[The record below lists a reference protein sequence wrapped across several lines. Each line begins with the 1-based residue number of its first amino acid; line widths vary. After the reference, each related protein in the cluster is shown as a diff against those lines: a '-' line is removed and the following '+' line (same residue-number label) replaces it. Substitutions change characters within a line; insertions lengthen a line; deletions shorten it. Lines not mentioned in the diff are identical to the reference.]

1 MKTALVFGSSGLI
14 GGHLLN
20 QLIKDNNYNKI
31 KIFVRSEPENNDPKV
46 EIIKT
51 DFNNLENHKED
62 IKGDDCFFCI
72 GTTKQNS
79 PDKNEYRRV
88 ELDVPK
94 EIAQIA
100 KSNSVNSF
108 IFVSSGYADPKSSGD
123 YLKFK
128 GEVEEELKRLNFS
141 KLGIMRPSFLLG
153 DRKEKRV
160 GEKIG
165 IFVFKLLSPLFL
177 GPLKKMKP
185 IHSTT
190 VAKAHVL
197 SLKNSKVNG
206 RRLLIGS
213 EVKKMLEI
221 SKIMQEE
228 FPQFAKKLPKKEM
241 PNFMLK
247 LISYLDSSAKLMV
260 PELGILMQTDT
271 SYAEDLLG
279 IKFKP
284 ARDSIK
290 DAGNSVIRLGL
301 I

>member
-1 MKTALVFGSSGLI
+1 MKTALVFGSSGLV

-20 QLIKDNNYNKI
+20 QLIKDTNYSKI
-31 KIFVRSEPENNDPKV
+31 KLFVRSEPEISDPKV

-51 DFNNLENHKED
+51 DFNNLENHKDD

-79 PDKNEYRRV
+79 PDKSEYRRV
-88 ELDVPK
+88 ELEVPK
-94 EIAQIA
+94 QVAQIA

-108 IFVSSGYADPKSSGD
+108 VFVSSGYADPKSSGD

-128 GEVEEELKRLNFS
+128 GEVEEELKRLNFP

-185 IHSTT
+185 IHSAT
-190 VAKAHVL
+190 VAKAM
-197 SLKNSKVNG
+197 
-206 RRLLIGS
+206 I
-213 EVKKMLEI
+213 
-221 SKIMQEE
+221 
-228 FPQFAKKLPKKEM
+228 
-241 PNFMLK
+241 
-247 LISYLDSSAKLMV
+247 SSANKNLEKNV
-260 PELGILMQTDT
+260 FESNEIAELIL
-271 SYAEDLLG
+271 
-279 IKFKP
+279 
-284 ARDSIK
+284 
-290 DAGNSVIRLGL
+290 N
-301 I
+301 